1 MNIVVILNISS
12 FLSLVAF
19 ARLPE
24 AKLDF
29 FSCQKLIILLLIIRV
44 IQGGCAV
51 HLTEFGSGW
60 N

>member
-24 AKLDF
+24 AKIDF
-29 FSCQKLIILLLIIRV
+29 FVSKFLFQLLLIIRV

>member
-19 ARLPE
+19 ARLPK

-29 FSCQKLIILLLIIRV
+29 FPVKIFILIVVDNKSDSGRV
-44 IQGGCAV
+44 CCAS
-51 HLTEFGSGW
+51 H
-60 N
+60 

>member
-29 FSCQKLIILLLIIRV
+29 FFVSKINYIVVDNKSDSGRV
-44 IQGGCAV
+44 CCAS
-51 HLTEFGSGW
+51 H
-60 N
+60 

>member
-19 ARLPE
+19 ARFSE

-29 FSCQKLIILLLIIRV
+29 FRVKNLILIVVDNKSDSGRV
-44 IQGGCAV
+44 CCAS
-51 HLTEFGSGW
+51 H
-60 N
+60 